1 MPTLPVVVSTK
12 RFEVPTSRF
21 ELTKRLSPVFAT
33 RFEVVRVD
41 PEPMTISELMV
52 TGEAPTILDAVSVPV
67 IQESPTTCRGFSGS
81 VVPMP
86 TFEVFEMTKVFWS
99 PTLDVFWG
107 AVMKK

>member
-67 IQESPTTCRGFSGS
+67 IHVFPTT
-81 VVPMP
+81 
-86 TFEVFEMTKVFWS
+86 
-99 PTLDVFWG
+99 
-107 AVMKK
+107 